1 MVLPNPARQRHWLAT
16 RWLMP
21 GDQPHVQ
28 SLHWFCLRL
37 HLPEADDNNPVHGV
51 PWCLAVQVVSRLGG
65 NLPVYIE
72 STEGPEWEE
81 TAEALDDLFL
91 GDAEIW

>member
-1 MVLPNPARQRHWLAT
+1 
-16 RWLMP
+16 MP

-28 SLHWFCLRL
+28 SLHCFCLRP
-37 HLPEADDNNPVHGV
+37 HLPEADDNNHVHGV
-51 PWCLAVQVVSRLGG
+51 PWCLTVQVVSRLGG
-65 NLPVYIE
+65 NLPVFIE
-72 STEGPEWEE
+72 ATEGPEWEE